1 MARAMIGTLQQY
13 NSDIETWTE
22 YIERMEHF
30 FDANEIAENEKRK
43 AVLLSSVGP
52 KTYKLMKTLLSPA
65 TPRDKT
71 FTELVKLVKEHEC
84 PKPSP
89 IVQRF
94 KFNSRKQKEGET
106 VAEYVADLRRI
117 AEYCEYGDKLE
128 EMLRDRIVCGVKDI
142 RTQRRLLSETT
153 LDFKKALETAK
164 AMETAAKHSK
174 DLQNVTQDMHL
185 AQNQTVNKLSQAPRH
200 KNQGVNNLK
209 GRCYRCGSKEHK
221 AHECKHI
228 ETVCYNCKTKG
239 HLSSVCQKPKQHGNS
254 RQGKQVNKGHR
265 TNELGTN
272 ETQDEALESGALENV
287 SVEYDLFTLTKKP
300 IKPFTTQV
308 KVEGKMITME
318 IDTGAAV
325 TVMSKAE
332 FDKHWPDGKLPLNGT
347 NAFLRTYTGERVE
360 VYGQCDVKVTGK
372 DKEAILPLLV
382 IPGEHSTL
390 LGRNWLLKIPVDWGP
405 LKQITAESVENVVE
419 RHSEVFAEG
428 LGKIKGYK
436 AKLYLKEEATPRYV
450 KARSVPFSLK
460 EGVEKEL
467 ERLQEQNI
475 ISPVEF
481 SEWATPIVPVVKTDG
496 SIRICG
502 DYKVTLNQCVKVDK
516 YPLPHIEDLFAKLA
530 GGKRFSKLDMSHAY
544 QQVELDEGSKGFTTI
559 STQKGLFVYNR
570 LPFGISSSPGIFQ
583 RTMDNLTQGLPG
595 VVTYLDDIL
604 VTGASEKEHAENLE
618 TLLTRLTEAGIRLRK
633 DKCVFSVSEVIYL
646 GYRIDSEG
654 LHPID
659 DKAEAILKARQ
670 PTNVTELRSY
680 LGLLNYYGRFLP
692 SLSQVLAPLHQLL
705 KKSVQWN
712 WSANEQRAFQ
722 QSKQMLLSSNVLV
735 HYDPSK
741 PLIMSCDA
749 SPYGVG
755 VVLSHQMEDG
765 QERPIAFASR
775 TLTTAEERYSQLDK
789 EGLAIVFGVTKFHK
803 YVYGRKFC
811 IYTDHK
817 PLLGLFGE
825 GREIPKMASA
835 RIVRWA
841 LKLSAYNY
849 ELKYKSGSTHQ
860 NADALSR
867 LPVKQVEGEV
877 PIPGDVIML
886 LEYISNSPI
895 TARDIKTWTRRDPV
909 LSKVYYFVQ
918 NGWDDECMDEEL
930 LPYFKRKLELSTQD
944 GIIMWGSRVV
954 VPPQGR
960 KAVMKQLHE
969 GHPGISRIK
978 QVARSYVW
986 WPKMDKELEQ
996 TVKDCQQCQLHR
1008 KLPAAAPLNPWP
1020 WTDKP
1025 WSRIHIDF
1033 AGPFHGKMI
1042 LIVVDSHSK
1051 WVEAVPMDTSTAQA
1065 TISKLRSIFATHGLP
1080 ELVVTDNG
1088 RNFTSGEF
1096 GEFLKRNGVKHVF
1109 TAPYHPASNGLVERA
1124 VQTVKEGIRKMGE
1137 GTIETKIARFLFHY
1151 RNTPHTTTGQ
1161 TPSELL
1167 MNRKVRTHMDALKPD
1182 LGERV
1187 RYRQA
1192 LQKEQHDT
1200 TAKDRHFEIDDRVFV
1215 RDLVNRQWLPGVIT
1229 DQSGPVSFTVQ
1240 LDDNRIIRRHQDHL
1254 RHNTVPRTLE
1264 NSVSD
1269 DTEIFVPSS
1278 PTVCLETPPTSETD
1292 TTEQSTS
1299 NITNSQA
1306 PELRR
1311 SKRVIKPPE
1320 RLDL

>member
-1 MARAMIGTLQQY
+1 MIGTLQQY

-22 YIERMEHF
+22 YVERMEHF

-94 KFNSRKQKEGET
+94 KFNTRKQKERET

-153 LDFKKALETAK
+153 LDFKKALEMAK

-174 DLQNVTQDMHL
+174 DLQN
-185 AQNQTVNKLSQAPRH
+185 
-200 KNQGVNNLK
+200 
-209 GRCYRCGSKEHK
+209 
-221 AHECKHI
+221 
-228 ETVCYNCKTKG
+228 
-239 HLSSVCQKPKQHGNS
+239 
-254 RQGKQVNKGHR
+254 
-265 TNELGTN
+265 
-272 ETQDEALESGALENV
+272 NV

-308 KVEGKMITME
+308 QVEGKKITME

-382 IPGEHSTL
+382 IPGENSTL

-405 LKQITAESVENVVE
+405 LKQVAAESVENVVE

-436 AKLYLKEEATPRYV
+436 AKLYLKEGATPCYV
-450 KARSVPFSLK
+450 KVRLVPFSLK

-618 TLLTRLTEAGIRLRK
+618 TLLTRLTEAGISLRK

-735 HYDPSK
+735 HYDPTK

-749 SPYGVG
+749 SPYMG
-755 VVLSHQMEDG
+755 
-765 QERPIAFASR
+765 
-775 TLTTAEERYSQLDK
+775 
-789 EGLAIVFGVTKFHK
+789 
-803 YVYGRKFC
+803 
-811 IYTDHK
+811 
-817 PLLGLFGE
+817 LGLSYL
-825 GREIPKMASA
+825 I
-835 RIVRWA
+835 RW
-841 LKLSAYNY
+841 
-849 ELKYKSGSTHQ
+849 
-860 NADALSR
+860 R
-867 LPVKQVEGEV
+867 
-877 PIPGDVIML
+877 
-886 LEYISNSPI
+886 
-895 TARDIKTWTRRDPV
+895 
-909 LSKVYYFVQ
+909 
-918 NGWDDECMDEEL
+918 
-930 LPYFKRKLELSTQD
+930 
-944 GIIMWGSRVV
+944 
-954 VPPQGR
+954 
-960 KAVMKQLHE
+960 
-969 GHPGISRIK
+969 
-978 QVARSYVW
+978 
-986 WPKMDKELEQ
+986 
-996 TVKDCQQCQLHR
+996 
-1008 KLPAAAPLNPWP
+1008 
-1020 WTDKP
+1020 
-1025 WSRIHIDF
+1025 
-1033 AGPFHGKMI
+1033 
-1042 LIVVDSHSK
+1042 
-1051 WVEAVPMDTSTAQA
+1051 
-1065 TISKLRSIFATHGLP
+1065 
-1080 ELVVTDNG
+1080 
-1088 RNFTSGEF
+1088 
-1096 GEFLKRNGVKHVF
+1096 
-1109 TAPYHPASNGLVERA
+1109 
-1124 VQTVKEGIRKMGE
+1124 
-1137 GTIETKIARFLFHY
+1137 
-1151 RNTPHTTTGQ
+1151 
-1161 TPSELL
+1161 
-1167 MNRKVRTHMDALKPD
+1167 
-1182 LGERV
+1182 
-1187 RYRQA
+1187 
-1192 LQKEQHDT
+1192 
-1200 TAKDRHFEIDDRVFV
+1200 TAKNV
-1215 RDLVNRQWLPGVIT
+1215 
-1229 DQSGPVSFTVQ
+1229 QSH
-1240 LDDNRIIRRHQDHL
+1240 LHQEH
-1254 RHNTVPRTLE
+1254 
-1264 NSVSD
+1264 
-1269 DTEIFVPSS
+1269 
-1278 PTVCLETPPTSETD
+1278 
-1292 TTEQSTS
+1292 
-1299 NITNSQA
+1299 
-1306 PELRR
+1306 
-1311 SKRVIKPPE
+1311 
-1320 RLDL
+1320 